1 MNKII
6 SILKP
11 TGMTSHDVVSVVR
24 KTLNIKK
31 VGHTGTLDPDAA
43 GVLPI
48 CIGKATKVS
57 ELILNKD
64 KSYICELTLGV
75 TTDTYDSSGE
85 ITKKVEGFKFSDD
98 EIKKAF
104 ETQIG
109 QIEQMPP
116 VYSALKLKGKRMCDL
131 ARSGKADEINIK
143 PRQVTIK
150 KIDILSIEN
159 DKVMFYVECSKG
171 TYVRSI
177 CHDVGQIL
185 GCGAH
190 MSFLLR
196 TSSGKFNLENSIT
209 LDELKEYVENKSL
222 DKYLYD
228 IDYVLSDFKMVL
240 LKDNAINYYVN
251 GGIIGENR
259 FIKSDYSDKD
269 KLVRVY
275 GKQGF
280 LGTGKLL
287 RKNNLVSVKS
297 DKLFFDGAENGS
309 NK

>member
-1 MNKII
+1 
-6 SILKP
+6 
-11 TGMTSHDVVSVVR
+11 
-24 KTLNIKK
+24 
-31 VGHTGTLDPDAA
+31 
-43 GVLPI
+43 
-48 CIGKATKVS
+48 
-57 ELILNKD
+57 
-64 KSYICELTLGV
+64 
-75 TTDTYDSSGE
+75 
-85 ITKKVEGFKFSDD
+85 
-98 EIKKAF
+98 
-104 ETQIG
+104 
-109 QIEQMPP
+109 
-116 VYSALKLKGKRMCDL
+116 
-131 ARSGKADEINIK
+131 
-143 PRQVTIK
+143 
-150 KIDILSIEN
+150 
-159 DKVMFYVECSKG
+159 
-171 TYVRSI
+171 
-177 CHDVGQIL
+177 
-185 GCGAH
+185 
-190 MSFLLR
+190 MSFLLI